1 MKSSLNQRRLAASAA
16 GGGWF
21 LAVARQGMQVKPV
34 DSTSF
39 KMVLIGATPGNF
51 EDSEYAQN
59 YLARAGG
66 CPPFP
71 NLQGAYQPRIPGLAQ
86 TSAR

>member
-39 KMVLIGATPGNF
+39 KMVLIKPRG
-51 EDSEYAQN
+51 YARE
-59 YLARAGG
+59 L
-66 CPPFP
+66 
-71 NLQGAYQPRIPGLAQ
+71 
-86 TSAR
+86 

>member
-39 KMVLIGATPGNF
+39 KMVLIKPRGQGTLRIRSMRRTIWRVPVAVLPSPIFKAHISHG
-51 EDSEYAQN
+51 S
-59 YLARAGG
+59 LA
-66 CPPFP
+66 
-71 NLQGAYQPRIPGLAQ
+71 
-86 TSAR
+86 